1 MVTDDGSTRG
11 VDRRPND
18 RLDRR
23 EEESAEPDGQ
33 GALRAGLAGGL
44 FGTVVMTVFRAP
56 IARSLPPTA
65 AFLAKFAG
73 GRPDDHPAGA
83 LALHLLYGIAA
94 GGVFGGFVAASDGE
108 RVAAELG
115 ASEETVG
122 LVAGTAYAL
131 ALSAFGERMLL
142 GRLLDMDLEDDES
155 MIFHAGH
162 VVYGV
167 ALGAWVGSRS

>member
-1 MVTDDGSTRG
+1 
-11 VDRRPND
+11 
-18 RLDRR
+18 
-23 EEESAEPDGQ
+23 
-33 GALRAGLAGGL
+33 
-44 FGTVVMTVFRAP
+44 MTVFREP
-56 IARSLPPTA
+56 VARSLPPTA
-65 AFLAKFAG
+65 AFIAKFTG
-73 GRPDDHPAGA
+73 GRPGDHPVGA
-83 LALHLLYGIAA
+83 LALHLLYGTAA
-94 GGVFGGFVAASDGE
+94 GGVFGGLVGASDDE

-131 ALSAFGERMLL
+131 ALSAFGERVLL
-142 GRLLDMDLEDDES
+142 GRLLDMDLEDDEL

>member
-1 MVTDDGSTRG
+1 V
-11 VDRRPND
+11 V
-18 RLDRR
+18 
-23 EEESAEPDGQ
+23 
-33 GALRAGLAGGL
+33 GGL

-56 IARSLPPTA
+56 IAKSLPPTA
-65 AFLAKFAG
+65 AFLAKFVG

-83 LALHLLYGIAA
+83 LALHLLYGVVA
-94 GGVFGGFVAASDGE
+94 GGVFGGLFGATDGE
-108 RVAAELG
+108 HVAAELG
-115 ASEETVG
+115 ASEETAG

-131 ALSAFGERMLL
+131 ALSAFGERVLL
-142 GRLLDMDLEDDES
+142 RRLLDMDPEDDES